1 MTYIAEV
8 PLCHSQHAQLLRP
21 FRYVISFLRS
31 LSEFFTER
39 AVCSA
44 GKMYRFRAS
53 KLWAVEGNSE
63 EYSDELNYLSFESFS
78 GTEASK
84 ESSPLV
90 AHILARDEFRREIWA
105 AIGLAKVLDRVLVLP
120 RFNCFCDRYWYP
132 ILPQCRLPGSQR
144 FMFSQ
149 SCPLD
154 QILDVGAVADPGFI
168 VKSRVDGFFEH
179 AKAKPLLE
187 SRKVVSLVETRE
199 KVKCLSPE
207 NVQKSLASS
216 ETVLHIAGGIRG
228 LFCGFPDNSAQAEAI
243 DAGISKA
250 FNSDWCCH
258 QNGSMPITPH
268 ARVGALP
275 DGSFDAGPHAD
286 KVTIDLASHVWDLT
300 IPEKDKWQARI
311 FGIPFPEGSSMA
323 EHNHYK
329 C

>member
-1 MTYIAEV
+1 
-8 PLCHSQHAQLLRP
+8 L
-21 FRYVISFLRS
+21 
-31 LSEFFTER
+31 
-39 AVCSA
+39 
-44 GKMYRFRAS
+44 
-53 KLWAVEGNSE
+53 
-63 EYSDELNYLSFESFS
+63 
-78 GTEASK
+78 
-84 ESSPLV
+84 
-90 AHILARDEFRREIWA
+90 
-105 AIGLAKVLDRVLVLP
+105 
-120 RFNCFCDRYWYP
+120 
-132 ILPQCRLPGSQR
+132 
-144 FMFSQ
+144 
-149 SCPLD
+149 
-154 QILDVGAVADPGFI
+154 ADPGFI

-228 LFCGFPDNSAQAEAI
+228 LFCGFPDNSAQAKAI